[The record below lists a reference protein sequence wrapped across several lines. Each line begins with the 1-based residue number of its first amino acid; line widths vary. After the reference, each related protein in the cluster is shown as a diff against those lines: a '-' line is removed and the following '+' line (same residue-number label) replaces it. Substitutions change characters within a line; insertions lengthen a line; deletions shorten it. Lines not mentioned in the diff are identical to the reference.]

1 MEADTD
7 QAWEICDKS
16 KALHKL
22 QGSYQGQIQPQI
34 TEKTKGGKS

>member
-16 KALHKL
+16 KAL
-22 QGSYQGQIQPQI
+22 QI
-34 TEKTKGGKS
+34 TRKLSRPDTTTNNEKTKGGKS